1 MPLPTAADIALGTRA
16 VQIEKVENAV
26 IKARYP
32 NAARDD
38 LNDPATGYFDVVV
51 DAQTVLAARAAL
63 QGVERNRYAVMVDGI
78 IWYDPIGYAG
88 VRLIDAEAQPPVDVL
103 CLVAR
108 WLVDCEAER
117 TTFEL
122 LG

>member
-1 MPLPTAADIALGTRA
+1 MPVATAADIELGTRA
-16 VQIEKVENAV
+16 QQVEKVENAT

-38 LNDPATGYFDVVV
+38 LLDPATGYFDLVV

-63 QGVERNRYAVMVDGI
+63 QGVERSRYAVEVEGI
-78 IWYDPIGYAG
+78 IWFDPIAYAG
-88 VRLIDAEAQPPVDVL
+88 VRLIDSEATPPLDLL

-108 WLVDCEAER
+108 WQVDCEAER
-117 TTFEL
+117 TSFEL